1 MRTVGRITEPLAA
14 CPHTR
19 HRRQSASFGWLKRSW
34 VNEHGAQFNAENF
47 RKCFECWNQLCADDI
62 SAYIA
67 DMIDGFG
74 RSIDYL
80 RLSVTDRCNFRC
92 HYCMPEQQNFLPHRN
107 LLTFEEIETLVQRF
121 IALGIRKIRL
131 TGGEPLV
138 RRDVA
143 TLIHALGAYVRS
155 GALQELTLTTNGS
168 RLTEFAPTLSA
179 AGVRRINV
187 SLDTL
192 DADDFR
198 SISRGGQ
205 LDQVLDGIKAA
216 QSAGLDVKINMVAL
230 KGQNEAA
237 LLPMAKFCVENGH
250 DLTLIET
257 MPLGSDV
264 HDRKDHFI
272 SLEQFT
278 APLRAAYNITPL
290 AYQSAGP
297 ARYYH
302 VAPLGL
308 RLGLITPLSHNFCDQ
323 CNRIRLTTDGK
334 IFMCLGSD
342 LHVDL
347 RKALREQSADDVDDL
362 LRKAMRLKPLRHNF
376 EDQLVTPAL
385 RLARHMNATGG

>member
-1 MRTVGRITEPLAA
+1 M
-14 CPHTR
+14 
-19 HRRQSASFGWLKRSW
+19 SK
-34 VNEHGAQFNAENF
+34 NF
-47 RKCFECWNQLCADDI
+47 RNRCKCYIQLCHDAI

-92 HYCMPEQQNFLPHRN
+92 HYCMPEQQTFLPHHD

-138 RRDVA
+138 RRDVG
-143 TLIHALGAYVRS
+143 TLIASLGGYVQS
-155 GALQELTLTTNGS
+155 GALNELTLTTNGS
-168 RLTEFAPTLSA
+168 RLAEFAPTLAA
-179 AGVRRINV
+179 AGVQRINV

-192 DADDFR
+192 DADIFR
-198 SISRGGQ
+198 RISRGGN
-205 LDQVLDGIKAA
+205 LEQVL
-216 QSAGLDVKINMVAL
+216 QGLDMARSVGLHIKINMVAL
-230 KGQNEAA
+230 KGQNETA
-237 LLPMAKFCVENGH
+237 LLSMAHFCAENGY

-264 HDRKDHFI
+264 HGRYDDFI
-272 SLEQFT
+272 DLEQFT
-278 APLRAAYNITPL
+278 APLRATFQMTPL

-297 ARYYH
+297 ARYFL
-302 VAPLGL
+302 VEPLGL
-308 RLGLITPLSHNFCDQ
+308 RLGFITPLSHNFCDQ

-347 RKALREQSADDVDDL
+347 RKALREQTMQDVDDL
-362 LRKAMRLKPLRHNF
+362 LRTAMRLKPQRHNF
-376 EDQLVTPAL
+376 EDQLVTPSL